1 MHVMNK
7 HVIVCLVNDSSF
19 GGEVFLRVS
28 RQVRYL
34 ENSLLDRA
42 LLSQLYH
49 GSGDQPVKS
58 LIWYQHLL
66 TIYNRRN
73 PLHVRWY
80 VYAYADNPRPNS
92 DRACSRIARIKR
104 GPAAGSRPTR
114 S

>member
-7 HVIVCLVNDSSF
+7 HVIVCLVNASSF

-49 GSGDQPVKS
+49 SAS
-58 LIWYQHLL
+58 LK
-66 TIYNRRN
+66 
-73 PLHVRWY
+73 
-80 VYAYADNPRPNS
+80 
-92 DRACSRIARIKR
+92 ACAKQRELER
-104 GPAAGSRPTR
+104 
-114 S
+114 